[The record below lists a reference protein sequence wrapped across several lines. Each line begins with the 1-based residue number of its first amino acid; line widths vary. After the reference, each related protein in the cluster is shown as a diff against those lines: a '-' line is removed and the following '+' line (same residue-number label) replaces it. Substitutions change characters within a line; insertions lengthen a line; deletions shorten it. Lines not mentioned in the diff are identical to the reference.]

1 MCALFTNAD
10 ADTQA
15 DRVRMM
21 TVHAAKGLE
30 FPHVF
35 LCGMNEGI
43 FPSRKV
49 RTRQEMEE
57 ERRLAFVALTRAQR
71 GLYLSQAGGHLFD
84 ASPATPPALCSTSTT
99 ACCSSPRLPGRS

>member
-1 MCALFTNAD
+1 MLRTEGSQERLDNLAELKQSVYAYETSCGEAVSYTHLTLFTNAD

-71 GLYLSQAGGHLFD
+71 GL
-84 ASPATPPALCSTSTT
+84 
-99 ACCSSPRLPGRS
+99 